1 MPESQS
7 GANRPIV
14 DARLEK
20 LTDDDDIDGT
30 KPNESEFEL
39 NIDELGPG
47 TLQCPVTRK
56 VKPQT
61 SEGTIEPA
69 SMTKLSSRVT
79 RSGKITCVRRT
90 MKTMVDNH
98 SSEDLKVR
106 SADQGFFDD

>member
-1 MPESQS
+1 MTGGLLPESQS
-7 GANRPIV
+7 DANRPSV

-30 KPNESEFEL
+30 KPNESDFEW
-39 NIDELGPG
+39 NFDELSPG

-69 SMTKLSSRVT
+69 LMTKL
-79 RSGKITCVRRT
+79 
-90 MKTMVDNH
+90 
-98 SSEDLKVR
+98 L
-106 SADQGFFDD
+106 